1 MSQAGYLS
9 EKGKGRVGE
18 FTMRVE
24 FQTAFRAY
32 GEMQGKGR
40 NRKREMDGCELNWA
54 ANISH
59 IQRRG
64 AT

>member
-1 MSQAGYLS
+1 MPCMSQAGYLS

-40 NRKREMDGCELNWA
+40 EGTEREKWMA
-54 ANISH
+54 AN
-59 IQRRG
+59 
-64 AT
+64 